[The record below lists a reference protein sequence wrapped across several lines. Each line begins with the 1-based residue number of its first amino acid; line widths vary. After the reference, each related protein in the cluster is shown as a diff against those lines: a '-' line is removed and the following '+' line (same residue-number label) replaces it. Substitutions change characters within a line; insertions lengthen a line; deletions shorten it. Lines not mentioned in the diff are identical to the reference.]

1 MSDHTLQIAEK
12 TIEKIKTLSLPA
24 DPPSYQ
30 LWYTYISGYNPEL
43 NNRIDRTL
51 ALGGTPS
58 LTELD
63 EIYVDL
69 IAPKDQNVG
78 PIGTKLSQ
86 EIEKM
91 VSVLGDVVAATSE
104 TRNDCAEVARN
115 LAQPVDQKAL
125 REIADS
131 LIASLRSIEAQH
143 VTLEQ
148 QLESSKR
155 ELQSLQQALTM
166 VAVEASRD
174 PVTGL
179 ANRRCFDRTIE
190 AIAERAK
197 IDRLPFS
204 LLMIDIDHFKR
215 FNDRLGH
222 LIGDSILKL
231 VGSVLNQSAREDDL
245 VARFGGEEFA
255 MVLANADLDTA
266 VVVAERVRTK
276 IMGREM
282 KRRSTGENL
291 GTITVSVGVASYRTN
306 EDPRNL
312 IKRADACLYEAK
324 ATGRNKTCSET
335 LTTRDAPV
343 AERMTVDQ
351 RAGA

>member
-1 MSDHTLQIAEK
+1 
-12 TIEKIKTLSLPA
+12 
-24 DPPSYQ
+24 
-30 LWYTYISGYNPEL
+30 
-43 NNRIDRTL
+43 
-51 ALGGTPS
+51 
-58 LTELD
+58 
-63 EIYVDL
+63 V
-69 IAPKDQNVG
+69 
-78 PIGTKLSQ
+78 
-86 EIEKM
+86 
-91 VSVLGDVVAATSE
+91 
-104 TRNDCAEVARN
+104 
-115 LAQPVDQKAL
+115 
-125 REIADS
+125 
-131 LIASLRSIEAQH
+131 
-143 VTLEQ
+143 
-148 QLESSKR
+148 SKR

-179 ANRRCFDRTIE
+179 ANRRCFDRTME

-255 MVLANADLDTA
+255 MVLSGADLDNA
-266 VVVAERVRTK
+266 VMVAERVRIK

-291 GTITVSVGVASYRTN
+291 GTITVSIGVATHRAN

-324 ATGRNKTCSET
+324 ATGRNKTCSEA
-335 LTTRDAPV
+335 LARDAAAP
-343 AERMTVDQ
+343 ERKTADR

>member
-104 TRNDCAEVARN
+104 TRNDCVEVARN
-115 LAQPVDQKAL
+115 LAQPVDQKSL

-335 LTTRDAPV
+335 PTARDAAV
-343 AERMTVDQ
+343 AERKTAD
-351 RAGA
+351 RHAGA

>member
-30 LWYTYISGYNPEL
+30 LWYTYISGYNSEL

-63 EIYVDL
+63 EIYLDL

-91 VSVLGDVVAATSE
+91 VSVLSDVVAATSE
-104 TRNDCAEVARN
+104 TRNDCVEVARN
-115 LAQPVDQKAL
+115 LAQPVDQKSL

-131 LIASLRSIEAQH
+131 LIASLRSIETQH
-143 VTLEQ
+143 ATLEK
-148 QLESSKR
+148 QLESSKG

-179 ANRRCFDRTIE
+179 ANRRCFDRTME
-190 AIAERAK
+190 AITERAK
-197 IDRLPFS
+197 NDRLPFS

-231 VGSVLNQSAREDDL
+231 VGTVLNQSAREDDM

-255 MVLANADLDTA
+255 MILANADLDTA
-266 VVVAERVRTK
+266 LMVAERVRVK

-291 GTITVSVGVASYRTN
+291 GTITVSIGAATYRTN

-324 ATGRNKTCSET
+324 ATGRNKTCAEA
-335 LTTRDAPV
+335 LGRDAAM
-343 AERMTVDQ
+343 AERKTADR

>member
-30 LWYTYISGYNPEL
+30 LWYTYISGYNSEL

-58 LTELD
+58 LAELD

-104 TRNDCAEVARN
+104 TRNDCAAAARN
-115 LAQPVDQKAL
+115 LAQPVDQKSL

-143 VTLEQ
+143 VTLEN
-148 QLESSKR
+148 QLETSKR

-190 AIAERAK
+190 AVVERAK

-231 VGSVLNQSAREDDL
+231 VGAVLNQSAREDDL

-255 MVLANADLDTA
+255 MLLANADLDTA
-266 VVVAERVRTK
+266 IKVAERVRTK
-276 IMGREM
+276 VMGREM

-291 GTITVSVGVASYRTN
+291 GTITVSIGVATYRTN

-324 ATGRNKTCSET
+324 ATGRNKTCSEA
-335 LTTRDAPV
+335 LTRDAGV
-343 AERMTVDQ
+343 AERKTADR
-351 RAGA
+351 RAGV

>member
-1 MSDHTLQIAEK
+1 MSDHTVRIAEK
-12 TIEKIKTLSLPA
+12 TIETIKNLALPA

-30 LWYTYISGYNPEL
+30 LWYTYVSGHNREL
-43 NNRIDRTL
+43 NDRIDRAL
-51 ALGGTPS
+51 AFSGAPS
-58 LTELD
+58 LSELD
-63 EIYVDL
+63 DIYL
-69 IAPKDQNVG
+69 ELLAPKDQNAG
-78 PIGTKLSQ
+78 PIGNRISQ

-91 VSVLGDVVAATSE
+91 VAVLSEVVAATSE
-104 TRNDCAEVARN
+104 TRNDCAEVARS
-115 LAQPVDQKAL
+115 LAQPVDQKSL
-125 REIADS
+125 RAMADS
-131 LIASLRSIEAQH
+131 LIASLRSVETQH
-143 VTLEQ
+143 ATLEK
-148 QLESSKR
+148 QLESSR
-155 ELQSLQQALTM
+155 HELKSLQQALTM

-190 AIAERAK
+190 AMAERAK
-197 IDRLPFS
+197 IDRQPFS

-231 VGSVLNQSAREDDL
+231 VGSVLSQSMREDDL
-245 VARFGGEEFA
+245 VARFGGEEYA
-255 MVLANADLDTA
+255 MLLSNADLDA
-266 VVVAERVRTK
+266 AISIAERVRTT

-291 GTITVSVGVASYRTN
+291 GKITVSVGAATYRIG

-324 ATGRNKTCSET
+324 ATGRNKTCSEAVV
-335 LTTRDAPV
+335 RDAAAP
-343 AERMTVDQ
+343 ER
-351 RAGA
+351 RASDLRAKA

>member
-1 MSDHTLQIAEK
+1 MSDHTLRIAEK

-30 LWYTYISGYNPEL
+30 LWYTYISGHNSEL
-43 NNRIDRTL
+43 NNRVDRAL
-51 ALGGTPS
+51 ALGGAPS
-58 LTELD
+58 LSELD
-63 EIYVDL
+63 DIYLEL

-91 VSVLGDVVAATSE
+91 VSVLGEVVAATSE
-104 TRNDCAEVARN
+104 TRNDCAEAARS
-115 LAQPVDQKAL
+115 LAQPVDQKSL
-125 REIADS
+125 RAIADS
-131 LIASLRSIEAQH
+131 LITSLRSIETQH
-143 VTLEQ
+143 ATLEQ
-148 QLESSKR
+148 QLEGSKR

-255 MVLANADLDTA
+255 MVLSNADLDTA
-266 VVVAERVRTK
+266 VMVAERVRTK
-276 IMGREM
+276 VMGREM

-335 LTTRDAPV
+335 LVRDAVVSDRKV
-343 AERMTVDQ
+343 ADR